1 MIAWSACPRRDI
13 SLSQLQIEH
22 LVFGQL
28 ASFHGKTKASHI
40 SIVLFARNKTIAV
53 DADLHLAVN
62 RFATIARAVFGN
74 HVGYAMATFY
84 QFVFKYLTPVSI
96 RPNATPRISL
106 EQHVDL
112 FNQSMFHVGNSPGAQ
127 HADSPLNRWVI
138 GFDEV
143 LKDHELIDRLR
154 EENVHD
160 ILATVKANSQKTS
173 RKQGSPSTT
182 DATTANHT
190 KRKGSTTSTAKSDT
204 KKSKTNN
211 QSSAKQATS
220 SSSDPQECHFFA
232 SGRCRRKSKCPF
244 LHNGRPANEEADSD
258 EDNDSDRVVEL
269 SSNEK

>member
-1 MIAWSACPRRDI
+1 MFTPDLFHLYFGDTHPTIAKGLAAITSKIGTLVSDI

-22 LVFGQL
+22 LVFGQF

-182 DATTANHT
+182 DATTANRT

-204 KKSKTNN
+204 KKVQDK
-211 QSSAKQATS
+211 QSVLRQAGHFVFVRS
-220 SSSDPQECHFFA
+220 PRMSFLCLGSLPSQIQMPLPPQW
-232 SGRCRRKSKCPF
+232 
-244 LHNGRPANEEADSD
+244 
-258 EDNDSDRVVEL
+258 
-269 SSNEK
+269 